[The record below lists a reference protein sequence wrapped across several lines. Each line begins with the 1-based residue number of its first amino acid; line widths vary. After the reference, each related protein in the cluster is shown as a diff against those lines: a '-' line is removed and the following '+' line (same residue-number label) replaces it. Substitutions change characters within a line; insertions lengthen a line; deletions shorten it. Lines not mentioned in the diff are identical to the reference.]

1 MRLRILPKTFK
12 AVVQLIKKI
21 YITIIAKKKLI
32 KLMNFIL
39 KENKKKLRQFYIK
52 KKKINR

>member
-12 AVVQLIKKI
+12 AVVQLIKKK
-21 YITIIAKKKLI
+21 YITIIAKKNLI

-39 KENKKKLRQFYIK
+39 KENKKKLRQFYTK